1 MEEHD
6 EMRVKWDARISS
18 KGVKWDVRVSSK
30 GENTI
35 RGVNL
40 GTFTTCFKII
50 HLQNVLDLILDF
62 SFYVWDLYFNF
73 QKFNLI

>member
-50 HLQNVLDLILDF
+50 HLQNVLDLIWILVF
-62 SFYVWDLYFNF
+62 MFGIYILIFR
-73 QKFNLI
+73 NLI